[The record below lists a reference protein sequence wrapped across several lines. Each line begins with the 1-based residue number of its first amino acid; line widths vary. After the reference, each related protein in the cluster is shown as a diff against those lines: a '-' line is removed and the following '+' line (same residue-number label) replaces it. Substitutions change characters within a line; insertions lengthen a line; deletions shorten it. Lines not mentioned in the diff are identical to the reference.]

1 MTTPTTRL
9 LDRELMNLVE
19 RLSADFPDSSLGT
32 ITRVVESVAPPASSC
47 ALCDINAVVASVEVA
62 ARQSLTP
69 LAWPAA

>member
-9 LDRELMNLVE
+9 FDRELMNLIE
-19 RLSADFPDSSLGT
+19 RLATEFPDSPIGT
-32 ITRVVESVAPPASSC
+32 ITRVVQSVAPPADSC
-47 ALCDINAVVASVEVA
+47 DLCDINAVVASVEVA